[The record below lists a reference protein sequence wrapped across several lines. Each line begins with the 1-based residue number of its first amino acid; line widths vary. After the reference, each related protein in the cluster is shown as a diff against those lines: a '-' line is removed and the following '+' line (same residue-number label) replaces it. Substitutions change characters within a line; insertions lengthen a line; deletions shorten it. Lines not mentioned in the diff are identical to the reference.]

1 MKKFLAIFLLL
12 SAAAIVFSSCERN
25 CYCKN
30 LEDVTEGEGIMYGAY
45 SKKDCSDME
54 DYYNDLYQRDIYEC
68 TYK

>member
-1 MKKFLAIFLLL
+1 MKRFLAIFLLI
-12 SAAAIVFSSCERN
+12 SIVAALFTSCERN

-30 LEDVTEGEGIMYGAY
+30 LEDGSEGIMYGAY

-54 DYYNDLYQRDIYEC
+54 DYYNDLYNKDIYEC

>member
-30 LEDVTEGEGIMYGAY
+30 LEDGTEGIMYGAY